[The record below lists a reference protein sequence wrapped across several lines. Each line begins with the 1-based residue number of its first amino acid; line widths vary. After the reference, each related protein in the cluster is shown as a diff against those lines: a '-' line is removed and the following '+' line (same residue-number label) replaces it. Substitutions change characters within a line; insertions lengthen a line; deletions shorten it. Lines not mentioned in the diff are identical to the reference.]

1 MKKILIFSTIV
12 LFCLCG
18 NSWAAKP
25 KSHHLYI
32 ISTNDMHANIDM
44 MPSLA
49 TLVKEYEAKGEVLL
63 VDSGDRVT
71 GNAYVDDD
79 QQPGVPMIELM
90 NVVGYDIV
98 TLGNHEFDKGSSVLG
113 NMVAHSNFEWVC
125 CNMKVLRD
133 MPQIKPYTIFK
144 YKGAKIGFVGVVCT
158 EANGRPTGAES
169 SYANFRFLEDYTPA
183 YRVCEEVDDKCDFV
197 VLLSHMGFDMDTRL
211 AKMDAECDWI
221 AGGHSH
227 DIVNTTIDEVHI
239 SQNRKD
245 IRYVTVADI
254 EIYRGDVEHVT
265 YTQVDVR
272 EVAPDMAVAAL
283 VEDIKARDPELNTV
297 EMQALAEATQNGV
310 ANFTLE
316 ALATYPYDNNFVP
329 EVSFYHF
336 GGVRIS
342 GIDKGDVKRA
352 TILNNDPFVS
362 TIYLGEMTVAEM
374 RKFILDKYNSG
385 TAEKPDKES
394 HYPYFRSDVPYII
407 VLEESQER
415 YPDAVDVVFPTL
427 DEGRSYRVA
436 LCNYVAENYID
447 KALVSSKLYKTDVTV
462 REAMLRLAHSL
473 KDVGYQ
479 PDNQVRQIEK
489 R

>member
-125 CNMKVLRD
+125 SNMKVLRD

-169 SYANFRFLEDYTPA
+169 SYANFRFLEDYTTA

-227 DIVNTTIDEVHI
+227 DIVNTTIDDVHI

-245 IRYVTVADI
+245 IRYVTIADV
-254 EIYRGDVEHVT
+254 EIYRGDVERIT

-272 EVAPDMAVAAL
+272 EVAPDMAVAEL
-283 VEDIKARDPELNTV
+283 VDEIKARDPELNTV
-297 EMQALAEATQNGV
+297 EMRALADATQDGV
-310 ANFTLE
+310 ANFTIE
-316 ALATYPYDNNFVP
+316 AMATYPYDNGFVP

-336 GGVRIS
+336 GGVRLS
-342 GIDKGDVKRA
+342 GISEGDVKRV

-385 TAEKPDKES
+385 TSEKPDKES
-394 HYPYFRSDVPYII
+394 HYPYFRSDVPYTI
-407 VLEESQER
+407 VLANPEER
-415 YPDAVDVVFPTL
+415 YSDAVDVVFPTL
-427 DEGRSYRVA
+427 DEGCSYRVA
-436 LCNYVAENYID
+436 ICNYVAENYID
-447 KALVSSKLYKTDVTV
+447 KTLVSSKLYKTDITV
-462 REAMLRLAHSL
+462 REAMLRLARSL
-473 KDVGYQ
+473 KDVGYE
-479 PDNQVRQIEK
+479 PDNNVYQTEK